1 MRRLLVMLAVL
12 AALLTAAWFAV
23 ARGVDGSLRAW
34 FAARTAEGWVAEY
47 GSLSTTG
54 FPRRF
59 LTRLTDVTLADPET
73 GLAWSAPR
81 FSFEA
86 AAFRPNRITAEWPDR
101 QMIASPWE
109 RIDVTSDRFD
119 AGIAFVPGTRLAVRS
134 LEANL
139 ESVGLASTLGWTA
152 GFSRGALSATLQ
164 DGEEA
169 AYRIR
174 FEASGLR
181 PSAELRRGLDPAGLL
196 PEMVEGMT
204 VLADARFDAPWDRN
218 ALETARPQVT
228 ALDIED
234 LRAQWGGIDV
244 RAAGSLTVAPGGV
257 PEGRITVKIT
267 NWRDLLRV
275 AGNAG
280 LFPEPL
286 MPTIERAFEVL
297 AGLSGP
303 PDTLDAPLTFANG
316 IVSFGP
322 IPLGPAPRLVIR

>member
-1 MRRLLVMLAVL
+1 MRRLLVILALV
-12 AALLTAAWFAV
+12 AAVLTAAWFAV
-23 ARGVDGSLRAW
+23 ARGVDGGLRAW

-59 LTRLTDVTLADPET
+59 RTALTDVTLADPET
-73 GLAWSAPR
+73 GLAWTAPR
-81 FSFEA
+81 FTFEA
-86 AAFRPNRITAEWPDR
+86 AAFRPNRITVRWPAE
-101 QMIASPWE
+101 QTFASPWE
-109 RIDVTSDRFD
+109 RIAVTSDRFD
-119 AGIAFVPGTRLAVRS
+119 AAIAFVPGTRLELQAV
-134 LEANL
+134 EANL
-139 ESVGLASTLGWTA
+139 AGVTLNSSLGWTA
-152 GFSRGALSATLQ
+152 GFALGELSASLQ
-164 DGEEA
+164 DND
-169 AYRIR
+169 AYSIR
-174 FEASGLR
+174 FEARDLAL
-181 PSAELRRGLDPAGLL
+181 PADLRRNLDPARIL
-196 PEMVEGMT
+196 PETVEGM
-204 VLADARFDAPWDRN
+204 VVVAEAAFDAPWDRF

-234 LRAQWGGIDV
+234 LRAQWGGIDL
-244 RAAGSLTVAPGGV
+244 RAAGSLSVAPGGL